1 MGTGQFAGQVVWI
14 TGAGSGIGRA
24 VAHRFATGGARLALL
39 GRRREALA
47 EVHKEI
53 AATNAEVALE
63 PLDVSNR
70 AAVDTAAQRLLE
82 RWGRVDILV
91 NNAGI
96 NLPRRSFRELSAES
110 WDEMIAINLT
120 GAYNLIRAVL
130 PSMRAAKAGLIV
142 NVASNAGKFASLLA
156 GPSYTAAKHG
166 MVGLSHSIN
175 EEEWKNGIRACALCP
190 GEVNTPIL
198 AKRKL
203 RPPEADIAK
212 MMTPEDVAAAV
223 MFVASLPPRTIVTE
237 LTMLPVNRRQPQAG
251 EF

>member
-1 MGTGQFAGQVVWI
+1 MNAGQFAGQVVWI

-24 VAHRFATGGARLALL
+24 VANSFAAGGARLALM

-47 EVHKEI
+47 GVETEI
-53 AATNAEVALE
+53 AGSKAEIALE
-63 PLDVSNR
+63 PLDVADR
-70 AAVDTAAQRLLE
+70 AAVDSAAKRLLE

-96 NLPRRSFRELSAES
+96 NLPKRSFRELAPES

-142 NVASNAGKFASLLA
+142 NVASNAGKVASLLA

-175 EEEWKNGIRACALCP
+175 EEEWRNGIRACALCP

-223 MFVASLPPRTIVTE
+223 AFVASLPPRTIVTE
-237 LTMLPVNRRQPQAG
+237 LIMVPVNRRQPQAG